1 MRNYGQNIN
10 LNLVTYFG
18 RFFHRSINRVNS
30 VSRRNYVPFS
40 RSEPLS
46 DSDSVTKIVIYRFWL
61 WSQGTVR
68 FLSLKSTERLTIL
81 IQALLVACVARV
93 SVWFRGDRARNEM
106 RTKKWKRE
114 EGEGK
119 KASLFLS
126 SPLPPRSFACAI
138 FRAVFDSR
146 SSFFA
151 PKPHRNACYAC
162 YLVGSPGGRVG
173 MYSQ

>member
-1 MRNYGQNIN
+1 MYHSVDLNHFQTQTQTQSLKLSFTDFDSGHKELFVFYHWN
-10 LNLVTYFG
+10 LLKG
-18 RFFHRSINRVNS
+18 S
-30 VSRRNYVPFS
+30 
-40 RSEPLS
+40 
-46 DSDSVTKIVIYRFWL
+46 RFWY
-61 WSQGTVR
+61 
-68 FLSLKSTERLTIL
+68 RLCRVFV
-81 IQALLVACVARV
+81 LVFVVARV

-162 YLVGSPGGRVG
+162 YLVGSPGGPGGEVLPTEWKAFFPT
-173 MYSQ
+173 MAKLCTWI